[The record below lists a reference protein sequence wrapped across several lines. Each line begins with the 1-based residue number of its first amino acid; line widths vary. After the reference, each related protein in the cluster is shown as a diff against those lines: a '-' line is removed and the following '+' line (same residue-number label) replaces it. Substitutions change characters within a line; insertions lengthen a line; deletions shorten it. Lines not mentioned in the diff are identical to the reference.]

1 MRAEIIKLLRKR
13 SHEFV
18 SGEEMCRCFGISR
31 TAIWK
36 HIQLL
41 RKEGFDI
48 EAYSRKGYRLRG
60 EPDCLLPE
68 KVAAGL
74 ATNVLGHQID
84 YHDEINSTNER
95 AKQLAREGALH
106 GMIVIAEKQLQG
118 KGRLGRFWY
127 SPSGTGIWLSMI
139 LRPKILPFEAPKLTL
154 LAGVAAARAIQQ
166 VAHLTP
172 EIKWPND
179 ILLEGKKVSGILTEM
194 SAEMDAINFVIVGI
208 GINVNLLPEDFEPE
222 LKDIATSLAIQ
233 KGEKISRVHLLQ
245 CFLREME
252 ALYEEFLHNG
262 FADILDEW
270 KQWTNLLGRRV
281 KINMIS
287 DEFLATIVDIDDS
300 GSLVVER
307 EGGEIQHV
315 FSGEVSLNINA

>member
-1 MRAEIIKLLRKR
+1 MRAEIIKLLRKHA
-13 SHEFV
+13 HEFV

-41 RKEGFDI
+41 RQEGFDI
-48 EAYSRKGYRLRG
+48 EAYSRKGYRLLG
-60 EPDCLLPE
+60 EPDCLFPE
-68 KVAAGL
+68 NVAAGL
-74 ATNVLGHQID
+74 VTKVFGNQID
-84 YHDEINSTNER
+84 YHDQINSTNER
-95 AKQLAREGALH
+95 AKQLARQGALH
-106 GMIVIAEKQLQG
+106 GTIVIAEEQLQG

-154 LAGVAAARAIQQ
+154 LAGVAAARTIQQ

-179 ILLEGKKVSGILTEM
+179 ILLKGKKVSGILTEM
-194 SAEMDAINFVIVGI
+194 SAEMDAINFVVVGI
-208 GINVNLLPEDFEPE
+208 GINVNLLPEHFGPE
-222 LKDIATSLAIQ
+222 LEDIATSLAIQ
-233 KGEKISRVHLLQ
+233 KGEKISRVQLLQ
-245 CFLREME
+245 CFLLEIE

-262 FADILDEW
+262 FEDILAEW

-281 KINMIS
+281 KITMLS
-287 DEFLATIVDIDDS
+287 HEFFATIVDIADS
-300 GSLVVER
+300 GALVVER
-307 EGGEIQHV
+307 EDGERQHV
-315 FSGEVSLNINA
+315 VSGEVSLDINA